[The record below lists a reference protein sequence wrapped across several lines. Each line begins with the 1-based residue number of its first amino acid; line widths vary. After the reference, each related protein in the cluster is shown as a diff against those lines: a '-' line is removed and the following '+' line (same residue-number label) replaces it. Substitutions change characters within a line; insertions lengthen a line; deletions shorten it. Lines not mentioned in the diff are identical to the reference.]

1 MAVLLINRVLLV
13 GCLSILHYVTQV
25 QVVVAM
31 ENRPDKGGFPPSK
44 DVRWSSAFRDNGI
57 DPFLGTPSEFQHIS
71 PKHSK
76 ERQRAESSAALE
88 YDIGENGV
96 TAIIQARPQV
106 SSTRSDTH
114 LQESDT
120 SSKSSTLDFS
130 EYIDFPEDIVD
141 SDMAANSRGSQSNRI
156 NTPDEFF
163 SELKNY
169 LAEYYPVVEVDE
181 VLTAKTIQSEGTKT
195 LFRYYQRGHF
205 PEIENLVNEFLEG
218 PSLSDLGEQF
228 PSSALNSWIQQEFM
242 PDLSSACYRQLSLP
256 QHQQDSR
263 SIETLISTEVVR
275 ILQITY
281 RHRTTYGASGLIR
294 GLMTIGYPIFP
305 AICNNNCA
313 SPPGGASCSHA
324 LASGPRATV
333 ITAEFDF

>member
-1 MAVLLINRVLLV
+1 MVVLLTNRVLLV

-25 QVVVAM
+25 EVVVAM
-31 ENRPDKGGFPPSK
+31 ENRPDKYDSSSSR
-44 DVRWSSAFRDNGI
+44 DTRWSSAFRDNGI

-71 PKHSK
+71 PKHGK

-96 TAIIQARPQV
+96 TAITQARPRV
-106 SSTRSDTH
+106 SSTSSNTY

-120 SSKSSTLDFS
+120 SNKIPPLDYS

-141 SDMAANSRGSQSNRI
+141 SDMAANSRGSASNRI

-181 VLTAKTIQSEGTKT
+181 VLTAKTIQSESTKK
-195 LFRYYQRGHF
+195 LFRYYQRGQF

-218 PSLSDLGEQF
+218 PSL
-228 PSSALNSWIQQEFM
+228 
-242 PDLSSACYRQLSLP
+242 
-256 QHQQDSR
+256 
-263 SIETLISTEVVR
+263 
-275 ILQITY
+275 
-281 RHRTTYGASGLIR
+281 
-294 GLMTIGYPIFP
+294 
-305 AICNNNCA
+305 
-313 SPPGGASCSHA
+313 
-324 LASGPRATV
+324 
-333 ITAEFDF
+333 